1 MNNEEIIIPKK
12 KRGRKPKNNIIVND
26 NPVFDSNI
34 HDNLVINLV
43 NNNTENNNN
52 DNNNLKENID
62 DNNIIGNNVDKI
74 YQEGI
79 IENTTKLC
87 WNCCEKL
94 TYNTC
99 GLPIKLINNVYYTI
113 GDFCSPECA
122 CRYSLDNFSNDYHEH
137 YSLINLYNNIKDIDK
152 KIEPADNK
160 LLLKKFGGTKTI
172 EEYRNKFI
180 NNIIVYPYTIQI
192 KINNN
197 INENC
202 INNLN
207 NLNNL
212 KLYRKKSKKKDNS
225 ISNIMQLEIN

>member
-1 MNNEEIIIPKK
+1 MDNLSNDTEPVKK

-34 HDNLVINLV
+34 DENLVINLID
-43 NNNTENNNN
+43 NNLKDNKINNLDVKNMYNN
-52 DNNNLKENID
+52 DNDNENEFNKLVTNNTSE
-62 DNNIIGNNVDKI
+62 
-74 YQEGI
+74 
-79 IENTTKLC
+79 LC
-87 WNCCEKL
+87 WNCCDKL
-94 TYNTC
+94 NHNIC
-99 GLPIKLINNVYYTI
+99 GLPIKLVNNIYYTI

-122 CRYSLDNFSNDYHEH
+122 CRYSLDNFQNDYHEH
-137 YSLINLYNNIKDIDK
+137 YSLINLYNNIDTV
-152 KIEPADNK
+152 DNK
-160 LLLKKFGGTKTI
+160 IIPAENRLLLNKFGGNKTI
-172 EEYRNKFI
+172 EEYKEKFS

-197 INENC
+197 INQNS

-212 KLYRKKSKKKDNS
+212 KLYRKKSKKNKNS